1 MFIFKKEEKTEKDVI
16 LADNIQT
23 LQELQRQFKKL
34 RELYGSVQSY
44 AIGKSLRQ
52 ICLINDEI
60 FKEISLNQNKVS
72 EVATFINYYIPTLIK
87 IVTHYKKTKESKVTN
102 SLNEGTMANIETV
115 LGELEVAF
123 NKIHHDLYRE
133 NQTDI
138 YAEVKVLLQ
147 KLEESKGRL

>member
-44 AIGKSLRQ
+44 AIGKPLRQ
-52 ICLINDEI
+52 ICVINDEI

-87 IVTHYKKTKESKVTN
+87 IVTHYKKTKESKVTS

-123 NKIHHDLYRE
+123 NKILHELHKE
-133 NQTDI
+133 NQTDL

-147 KLEESKGRL
+147 KLDESKGRL